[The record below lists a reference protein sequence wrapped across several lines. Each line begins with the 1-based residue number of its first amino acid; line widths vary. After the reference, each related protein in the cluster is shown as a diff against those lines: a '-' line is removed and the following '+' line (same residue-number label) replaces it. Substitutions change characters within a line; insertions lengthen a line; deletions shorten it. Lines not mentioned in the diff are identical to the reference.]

1 MPFINNKKLTEIRAQ
16 AKSGNEKAL
25 MILQAMRKSAPQQDI
40 DGLVEDYYN
49 VSNNAPVIE
58 ENKAEIQE
66 SMPPVELQPEIIANT
81 ENFDDVVETP
91 DLTSILDT
99 EMDGLLDENELDDM
113 SFSGFLSD
121 KRKNT
126 LREKK
131 GSDYFKA
138 YDALGREKYLNDKV
152 EGYKSKFNNRLKDI
166 ERRYNDM
173 ETSINN
179 YSSNV
184 NNMLDDGVVLDM
196 DAASSAYND
205 LTNNE
210 EVMGSVGRHWDNGDN
225 EAVMNYLQELITIYG
240 KQNVIAALNSLKGDN
255 TNYRDFLNNQVDTE
269 IGRYSKSIEKLLK

>member
-1 MPFINNKKLTEIRAQ
+1 MPFINNKKLAEIRAQ

-25 MILQAMRKSAPQQDI
+25 MILQAMRKSAPQGDI

-49 VSNNAPVIE
+49 VSDNAPVIE

-66 SMPPVELQPEIIANT
+66 SMPPEELQPEIVANT
-81 ENFDDVVETP
+81 ENVNDVIEVP
-91 DLTSILDT
+91 DLTSVLDN

-113 SFSGFLSD
+113 PFSSFLSD
-121 KRKNT
+121 KRKNA

-138 YDALGREKYLNDKV
+138 YDAAGRENYLSNKV
-152 EGYKSKFNNRLKDI
+152 EGYKSKFSNRLKDI

-184 NNMLDDGVVLDM
+184 NNMLDDDVVLDM

-210 EVMGSVGRHWDNGDN
+210 SVMSSVGRHWDANDN
-225 EAVMNYLQELITIYG
+225 EAVMNYLKELITIYG

-255 TNYRDFLNNQVDTE
+255 ANYRDFLNNQVDTE